1 MGREASGPAAQ
12 AKLFRIAAVT
22 AAGDR
27 PFGSVSAVMPP
38 SAGIALVAS
47 VVVVAAL
54 SAVGIF
60 VEVPLRANAV
70 GVLMPPGGFM
80 NVIATESGQVSR
92 VHVENTKRVTAG
104 DLLLE
109 VSAHGS
115 NVVGETK
122 SDMQLRSFRTELLLL
137 QDIADRQ
144 AHISEDRLAGLERDL
159 ASTRRR
165 LQLGNRQLAERR
177 EELAILEA
185 GFGRIQGLFSDGH
198 IARDEMDRNRVSLM
212 RVRATSL
219 NLEQQLVG
227 VEAEL
232 DRLRASREETRR
244 SAELQRV
251 EYELRAEKLRREI
264 DLGSYFQTQGI
275 RSPADGVVARVL
287 VQPGEFVS
295 RGQVVAKMH
304 KYDDLLEAWL
314 YLSSSNARLLRAGQS
329 VELQLDAWPQA
340 VFGAHSAV
348 VTSVSGI
355 ALLPTEISVPLN
367 LNGPVFEVRAMLQD
381 NVINAFG
388 EEWRISPGTTFQAKV
403 VQRRM
408 RLYQWLVRTLDA
420 GKERGRA

>member
-1 MGREASGPAAQ
+1 MSREAFARAPQ
-12 AKLFRIAAVT
+12 AKLFRVAAVT

-47 VVVVAAL
+47 IVVVAAL

-60 VEVPLRANAV
+60 VEVPLRANAI

-80 NVIATESGQVSR
+80 NVVATESGQVSG
-92 VHVENTKRVTAG
+92 VHVENAKRVTAG
-104 DLLLE
+104 ALLLE

-122 SDMQLRSFRTELLLL
+122 SEMQLRSFRTELLLL
-137 QDIADRQ
+137 QGIAERQ
-144 AHISEDRLAGLERDL
+144 AQITEDRLAGLQRNF
-159 ASTRRR
+159 ASTQRR
-165 LQLGNRQLAERR
+165 LQLGSRQLAERR

-185 GFGRIQGLFSDGH
+185 RFKRLHELFSDGH
-198 IARDEMDRNRVSLM
+198 IARDEMDRNRASLM
-212 RVRATSL
+212 QARATSL

-232 DRLRASREETRR
+232 DRLRASREETRGN
-244 SAELQRV
+244 AELQRA
-251 EYELRAEKLRREI
+251 ESELRTEKLRREI
-264 DLGSYFQTQGI
+264 ELGSYFQTQGI
-275 RSPADGVVARVL
+275 RSPADGIVARVL

-295 RGQVVAKMH
+295 QGQVVAKLH
-304 KYDDLLEAWL
+304 KDDDLLEAWL
-314 YLSSSNARLLRAGQS
+314 YLSSSNARLLRIGQS

-367 LNGPVFEVRAMLQD
+367 LNGPVFEVRATLQD
-381 NVINAFG
+381 NVIAAFG
-388 EEWRISPGTTFQAKV
+388 EEWSISPGTTFQAKV

-408 RLYQWLVRTLDA
+408 RLYEWLVRTLDA
-420 GKERGRA
+420 GKERGSA